1 MIYSPT
7 YALHLQHLRQA
18 LELLRQHTLYAKA
31 SKCSF
36 GKPQVEY
43 LGHIITIHGVSTD
56 PKKVAAMEEWP
67 VPRTIKELRGF
78 LGLIGYY
85 RRFVKN
91 YGPLS
96 KPLTNL
102 LKKNSFGWNEE
113 AQQAFNAL
121 KAAMVSAPVLA
132 LPNFSKSFV
141 VETDASGVG
150 IGAVLMQDAH
160 PIAYLSKALSP
171 KHQHLSAYEKE
182 FLAVVMAVD
191 KWRPYLLGRHF
202 IIKTDHFSLKYL
214 MEQPITTPFQ
224 GKWLSK
230 LMGFDYEICYKKGKE
245 NVVADGLSRL
255 PAAQLTT
262 LTVSSIDSELLN
274 LIKQSWSGDDS
285 IQAIL
290 TRINQGENLQK
301 YTISQNILYRKG
313 KVVVGQDKDL
323 HSKLIKIFHD
333 SPLGG
338 HSGVAVTTKRVL
350 ALFWWKGLH
359 KDIRNYVRVCEVCQR
374 CKADLGGT
382 SGLLQPLPIPGAIWT
397 DVSMDFVQGLPK
409 SHGKDTVLVVV
420 DRLSKYAHFMALAH
434 PFTAVTV
441 AQLYFDNVF
450 KLHGLPKTM
459 VSDRDKIFLS
469 QFWQELFRLQ
479 HVNIH
484 LSTAYHPQ
492 TDGQTEVVNRSLE
505 GYLRCMVGETPREW
519 VTWLP
524 LAEWWYNSNWH
535 SAIGVTPYEVVYG
548 QPPSLHVP
556 YLPGDS
562 RVEPVDR
569 SLKAREECIEMLK
582 YHLQRAQQRMKKQA
596 DQHRVD
602 RQFEIG
608 DWVFAKLQ
616 PYRQHSVALR
626 MNQKLSPKFFG
637 PFPVIARVG
646 AVAYHLQLPPT
657 AKIHQVIHVSLLKPY
672 VGLTPSTLGSVP
684 DVDELGLLAAEP
696 VAVLARRLG
705 KKGNHAIV
713 YLLIQWSNRPKEEAT
728 WELYTDIA
736 ARFPSFNLEA

>member
-1 MIYSPT
+1 
-7 YALHLQHLRQA
+7 
-18 LELLRQHTLYAKA
+18 
-31 SKCSF
+31 
-36 GKPQVEY
+36 
-43 LGHIITIHGVSTD
+43 
-56 PKKVAAMEEWP
+56 
-67 VPRTIKELRGF
+67 
-78 LGLIGYY
+78 
-85 RRFVKN
+85 
-91 YGPLS
+91 
-96 KPLTNL
+96 
-102 LKKNSFGWNEE
+102 
-113 AQQAFNAL
+113 
-121 KAAMVSAPVLA
+121 
-132 LPNFSKSFV
+132 
-141 VETDASGVG
+141 
-150 IGAVLMQDAH
+150 
-160 PIAYLSKALSP
+160 
-171 KHQHLSAYEKE
+171 
-182 FLAVVMAVD
+182 
-191 KWRPYLLGRHF
+191 
-202 IIKTDHFSLKYL
+202 
-214 MEQPITTPFQ
+214 
-224 GKWLSK
+224 
-230 LMGFDYEICYKKGKE
+230 
-245 NVVADGLSRL
+245 
-255 PAAQLTT
+255 
-262 LTVSSIDSELLN
+262 
-274 LIKQSWSGDDS
+274 
-285 IQAIL
+285 
-290 TRINQGENLQK
+290 
-301 YTISQNILYRKG
+301 
-313 KVVVGQDKDL
+313 
-323 HSKLIKIFHD
+323 
-333 SPLGG
+333 
-338 HSGVAVTTKRVL
+338 
-350 ALFWWKGLH
+350 
-359 KDIRNYVRVCEVCQR
+359 
-374 CKADLGGT
+374 
-382 SGLLQPLPIPGAIWT
+382 
-397 DVSMDFVQGLPK
+397 
-409 SHGKDTVLVVV
+409 
-420 DRLSKYAHFMALAH
+420 
-434 PFTAVTV
+434 
-441 AQLYFDNVF
+441 
-450 KLHGLPKTM
+450 
-459 VSDRDKIFLS
+459 
-469 QFWQELFRLQ
+469 LQ

-562 RVEPVDR
+562 RVEAVDR

-657 AKIHQVIHVSLLKPY
+657 AKIHPVLHVSLLKPY
-672 VGLTPSTLGSVP
+672 VGPTPSTLGSVP

-705 KKGNHAIV
+705 KKGNRAVV